1 MRKNDIMSSRTNT
14 SLMGEDISFTGL
26 ESYKST
32 RTNIIFALPG
42 DGCKT
47 VLITSS
53 FPREGKTTT
62 CVNLG
67 IVFAQTGQ
75 RILIIDCDLR
85 KPRVHKLFRVNN
97 DVGVTDVLVGIKTI
111 EEVIKHDEET
121 NVDFITCGTVPKTP
135 AELLASAKMDEF
147 LDSIKDK
154 YDYIFID
161 APPVMVVTDALVI
174 APKVSGTFV
183 VARQDYTD
191 RDGLKEAL
199 AKLNFIGCNP
209 TGIILNGTKKKKSG
223 YRYRYY
229 NKYGYRIVN
238 YRDSNTN
245 ATTNKT
251 DKK

>member
-1 MRKNDIMSSRTNT
+1 MRKNEILSSRTNT
-14 SLMGEDISFTGL
+14 SLTGYDISFTGL
-26 ESYKST
+26 ESYKSA

-67 IVFAQTGQ
+67 IVFAQTGL
-75 RILIIDCDLR
+75 RILVVDCDLR

-97 DVGVTDVLVGIKTI
+97 DVGITDVLVGIKSYDD
-111 EEVIKHDEET
+111 VIKHDEDT

-147 LDSIKDK
+147 LDNVKDK

-161 APPVMVVTDALVI
+161 APPIMVVTDALVL
-174 APKVSGTFV
+174 APKASGTFV
-183 VARQDYTD
+183 IARQDYTD

-199 AKLNFIGCNP
+199 NKLSFIGCNA

-223 YRYRYY
+223 YHYRYY
-229 NKYGYRIVN
+229 NKYGYRMTS
-238 YRDSNTN
+238 YRDNSINEKET
-245 ATTNKT
+245 K
-251 DKK
+251 

>member
-1 MRKNDIMSSRTNT
+1 MRNNDSQSTRTNT
-14 SLMGEDISFTGL
+14 SLIGDDISFTGL
-26 ESYKST
+26 EAYKST
-32 RTNIIFALPG
+32 RTNITFALPG

-67 IVFAQTGQ
+67 IVFAQTGL
-75 RILIIDCDLR
+75 RVLVIDCDLR

-97 DVGVTDVLVGIKTI
+97 DAGVTDILVGVKKT
-111 EEVIKHDEET
+111 EEVTKHDDET

-147 LDSIKDK
+147 LEEVKQK

-161 APPVMVVTDALVI
+161 APPVMVVTDALVL

-183 VARQDYTD
+183 IARQDYTD
-191 RDGLKEAL
+191 KEGHKEAVG
-199 AKLNFIGCNP
+199 KLSFIGCNP
-209 TGIILNGTKKKKSG
+209 AGIILNGTTKRRSG
-223 YRYRYY
+223 YRYKYY
-229 NKYGYRIVN
+229 NKYGYKYGYKS
-238 YRDSNTN
+238 YRSTS
-245 ATTNKT
+245 
-251 DKK
+251 DK